1 MPDAVI
7 PVRRSR
13 NNSTATTT
21 PWPWN
26 FTFSRRLGVEVGA
39 SPRAPGPRTAAK
51 TTVQARSVLT
61 SSPLAHRHAVKPGT
75 ARDWPS
81 PGPSSN
87 STQRAVSA
95 YSHTYSRYSSPMPM
109 TRAASAASAG
119 GRSSA
124 AATGLPS
131 CPSHEASASSRAIS
145 GAVRACAASS
155 AAAGSRTAGSRLPS
169 RNTRLRLTSDSWLA
183 AAKPIVL
190 NEPVMSPAAANMPVF
205 HAASTGL

>member
-13 NNSTATTT
+13 NSSTATTT

-26 FTFSRRLGVEVGA
+26 FSFFAARGSRAALTSMAWA
-39 SPRAPGPRTAAK
+39 STEEK

-61 SSPLAHRHAVKPGT
+61 SSPPAQRQAVKPGT
-75 ARDWPS
+75 ARDWSS

-95 YSHTYSRYSSPMPM
+95 YSQTYGRCSGPMPM

-119 GRSSA
+119 SSSSA
-124 AATGLPS
+124 AVTGLPS

-145 GAVRACAASS
+145 GALRACAASS

-169 RNTRLRLTSDSWLA
+169 RNTRLRLTSGSWPT